1 MLERLRNLPI
11 PTWHTPAVFIRLRS
25 TAQPYAEQAAQRL
38 APYWERA
45 HGWYEK
51 RAPREKVLLQVVGA
65 LLALL
70 LIYNLLYLPLVN
82 LRGDLADKV
91 DSRKRALVEV
101 RAMMRT
107 HDRLRAEL
115 AQTEKRTVPGRDFSL
130 FSVVEQAL
138 TKSVGR
144 DKIGSITPADHSV
157 PGGLTQYTV
166 SVQLSGIS
174 LAQVVDALYGVQTL
188 SLPVSI
194 SSLQIREHAQ
204 NSRSYDIEMTCMA
217 LGKQG

>member
-11 PTWHTPAVFIRLRS
+11 PTWQTPAVFIRLRS
-25 TAQPYAEQAAQRL
+25 TVQPYAEQAAQRL
-38 APYWERA
+38 APYWQRA
-45 HGWYEK
+45 QGWYEK

-82 LRGDLADKV
+82 LRTDLADKV

-107 HDRLRAEL
+107 YDRLRAEL

-130 FSVVEQAL
+130 FSVVEQTL